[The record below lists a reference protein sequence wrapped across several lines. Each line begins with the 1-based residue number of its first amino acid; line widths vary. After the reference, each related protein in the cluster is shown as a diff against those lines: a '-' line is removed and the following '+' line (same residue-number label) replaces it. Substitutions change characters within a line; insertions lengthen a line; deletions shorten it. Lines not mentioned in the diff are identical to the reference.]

1 MEVIEV
7 LATAYRG
14 ILDQK
19 TYVVAKGDEAVIIDA
34 GADLV
39 DVKKAV
45 QGRKVLAVLITH
57 CHFDHIWCIEDY
69 IKEWN
74 VPVFIS
80 KGAEDKFLDSDKNCS
95 NIIRNRTTFNVNQD
109 NIKYFE
115 DRLKIGDFEIEVI
128 KTPGH
133 SADSVSFLI
142 EKSLFTGDLVLGGG
156 IGRTDLYD
164 SNDRDMW
171 DSLEKLEKLDFEMAY
186 PGHYEPMTKQET
198 LRCFKYDFI

>member
-45 QGRKVLAVLITH
+45 AEKNVLAVLITH

-74 VPVFIS
+74 MPVFIS

-95 NIIRNRTTFNVNQD
+95 NILRNRTTFDVKQE
-109 NIKYFE
+109 NIRYFE
-115 DRLKIGDFEIEVI
+115 DKLKIGDFDIDVI

-142 EKSLFTGDLVLGGG
+142 EKCLFSGDLVLGGS

-164 SNDRDMW
+164 SSFDDML
-171 DSLEKLEKLDFEMAY
+171 DSLDKLKKLDFDVVY
-186 PGHYEPMTKQET
+186 PGHYENMSKAEA
-198 LRCFKYDFI
+198 LDCFRFI